1 MAGGELASPA
11 YATLADRIRLL
22 AIDGRLVPD
31 QRLPSERELALRL
44 SVSRT
49 TVSAAYAR
57 LRDLGYL
64 TARRGSGNFVALPHP
79 RSASGFLPGTLRTG
93 RGQIGWNCAS
103 GAAAPGLATA
113 YGRAAE
119 RLPELL
125 SGSGYLPDGLD
136 DLRER
141 IAQRFLDRGLDTD
154 PAQIVVTTGALSA
167 FTIVASTVL
176 RRGER
181 LLLESPTYPNAIE
194 AARRAGIRPV
204 GYPLPDDGWHVPELS
219 RTLDQTGVRAAYLI
233 PDHHNPT
240 GQVMSDE
247 SRAELAGELRRR
259 AVVPIID
266 ETLVE
271 LGLESRPRRPFAA
284 FHPDTITLGSASK
297 AFWGGLRV
305 GWIRAPKALVP
316 RLVETRAALDLGTAP
331 FEQLVLAELMRAPQD
346 ALRAQRERL
355 RSQRDQLSGRLAD
368 RLPSWEFRRPAGG
381 LSLWIRLPAP
391 LSSRLAEQAEE
402 FGLFITPGHRFFVD
416 GGGERY
422 LRAPY
427 THPEDTLSD
436 AVDRLAQAWDAAIS
450 GRRSTRRPAAG
461 IDLSA

>member
-1 MAGGELASPA
+1 M
-11 YATLADRIRLL
+11 
-22 AIDGRLVPD
+22 
-31 QRLPSERELALRL
+31 
-44 SVSRT
+44 SRT

-204 GYPLPDDGWHVPELS
+204 GYPLPDDGWQVPELS
-219 RTLDQTGVRAAYLI
+219 RTLDQTGARAAYLI

-297 AFWGGLRV
+297 AF
-305 GWIRAPKALVP
+305 
-316 RLVETRAALDLGTAP
+316 
-331 FEQLVLAELMRAPQD
+331 
-346 ALRAQRERL
+346 
-355 RSQRDQLSGRLAD
+355 SGRATGRLDPGTEGARSATGRDPRRARSRDGAVRTTGARRAD
-368 RLPSWEFRRPAGG
+368 ASPTGRPARPTRTPPFSAGPAERPAGG
-381 LSLWIRLPAP
+381 PSTELGVPP
-391 LSSRLAEQAEE
+391 
-402 FGLFITPGHRFFVD
+402 
-416 GGGERY
+416 
-422 LRAPY
+422 
-427 THPEDTLSD
+427 
-436 AVDRLAQAWDAAIS
+436 S
-450 GRRSTRRPAAG
+450 GRRPESVDPAAG
-461 IDLSA
+461 AAVQQAGRASRRVRSVHHAWSSLLRRRWWRTLSARALYPPRGHPQRRGRPVGPGLGRGHIRTPINPPTGGRHRPQRMS

>member
-1 MAGGELASPA
+1 M
-11 YATLADRIRLL
+11 
-22 AIDGRLVPD
+22 
-31 QRLPSERELALRL
+31 
-44 SVSRT
+44 
-49 TVSAAYAR
+49 
-57 LRDLGYL
+57 
-64 TARRGSGNFVALPHP
+64 
-79 RSASGFLPGTLRTG
+79 PGTLRTG

-204 GYPLPDDGWHVPELS
+204 GYPLPDDGWQVPELS

-355 RSQRDQLSGRLAD
+355 RSQRDQLS
-368 RLPSWEFRRPAGG
+368 RPAGG
-381 LSLWIRLPAP
+381 PSTELGVPP
-391 LSSRLAEQAEE
+391 
-402 FGLFITPGHRFFVD
+402 
-416 GGGERY
+416 
-422 LRAPY
+422 
-427 THPEDTLSD
+427 
-436 AVDRLAQAWDAAIS
+436 S
-450 GRRSTRRPAAG
+450 GRWPESVDPAAG
-461 IDLSA
+461 AAVQQAGRASRRVRSVHHAWSSLLRRRWWRTLSARALYPPRGHPQ